1 MAAQE
6 TGPAESLGMSVHT
19 LETERLLLRRF
30 VDSDAEAFFR
40 LNSEP
45 DIVRFTARKP
55 LAHVDEAKAVLAS
68 AAFRTDE
75 QIGLGRF
82 ACGEKTTGQVIG
94 LVGLKPPTELAHVD
108 MGFRFLKEV
117 WGKGY
122 ATEAAA
128 AIIQYAKATLLIE
141 RVIATVFPENIG
153 SIRVLEKLGL
163 TLTGIVRLAVA
174 EQELL
179 LYQ

>member
-1 MAAQE
+1 MPERE
-6 TGPAESLGMSVHT
+6 TSPAESVGISVHT
-19 LETERLLLRRF
+19 LKTERLLLRRF

-55 LAHVDEAKAVLAS
+55 LTHVDEARAVLAS
-68 AAFRTDE
+68 AAFRADE

-82 ACGEKTTGQVIG
+82 ACVEKTSGQVIG

-108 MGFRFLKEV
+108 MGFRFLKEF

-122 ATEAAA
+122 APEAAA
-128 AIIQYAKATLLIE
+128 AIVRYAKETLLLE
-141 RVIATVFPENIG
+141 HVIATVFPENIA

-163 TLTGIVRLAVA
+163 TLTGKVRLAVA
-174 EQELL
+174 EHELL

>member
-1 MAAQE
+1 M
-6 TGPAESLGMSVHT
+6 HI
-19 LETERLLLRRF
+19 LETERLSLRRF
-30 VDSDAEAFFR
+30 IDSDAAAFFR

-55 LAHVDEAKAVLAS
+55 LASVAEAKAVLAS
-68 AAFRTDE
+68 AAFRADE

-82 ACGEKTTGQVIG
+82 ACVEKATGQVIG

-117 WGKGY
+117 WGQGY

-128 AIIQYAKATLLIE
+128 GIIRYAKETLMVE
-141 RVIATVFPENIG
+141 RVIATVFPENIA

-163 TLTGIVRLAVA
+163 TLTGKVRLAVA